1 MIIEDQSQ
9 IIAFLSDTDSHG
21 GVGPVE
27 VIQTHISAVFLVGR
41 TAYKLKKAVHLP
53 YVDFSTAGI
62 RLAGCEKEVALNRA
76 TTPEL
81 YHGVRRITREP
92 RGLAFDGA
100 GALVDAVVEMERF
113 PQDGLFDELALRG
126 ELTRPLLVELV
137 GAIVSAH
144 AGARVIRGERGSE
157 NVAAVLDIN
166 RAGFGESKVFDAA
179 EVARIDDAFR
189 EGLKR
194 HAPLLDARGEAGA
207 IRLCHGDLHLRN
219 VCLFRGRPTLFDCI
233 DFNDRIATVDIL
245 YDLSYLAMDLWHREL
260 QSDANFVINRYL
272 DMAGQEDGVPLLP
285 YFTALRAAVR
295 AHVTATQAAAM
306 TGERGETARVAAR
319 AYYDRALDI
328 LTPRPA
334 RLVAIGG
341 LSGSGKSTIAEA
353 LAPWLGA
360 PPGARLLESDHLR
373 KAMFRTRPEERLPEQ
388 AYASGVSDTVYADL
402 AERTRRLLE
411 AGCTVVTDAVYDRP
425 ERRAELEKAAEA
437 AGVPFV
443 GIWLEA
449 DPALLRQRVS
459 MPRDGVSDAT
469 VEVLEAQLARD
480 TGPIRWA
487 RVPTTCPLS
496 EALSAINVLLSGGR
510 V

>member
-1 MIIEDQSQ
+1 MIVEDQSQ
-9 IIAFLSDTDSHG
+9 VIAFLSDADSHG

-53 YVDFSTAGI
+53 YVDFSTADI
-62 RLAGCEKEVALNRA
+62 RIAGCEKEVALNRA

-81 YHGVRRITREP
+81 YRGVRRITREP
-92 RGLAFDGA
+92 GGLAFDGP
-100 GALVDAVVEMERF
+100 GPLVDAVVEMERF

-126 ELTRPLLVELV
+126 ELTRFLLAELA

-166 RAGFGESKVFDAA
+166 RAGFGESQVFDAA

-189 EGLKR
+189 EGLER
-194 HAPLLDARGEAGA
+194 HAALLDARAEAGA

-219 VCLFRGRPTLFDCI
+219 VCLFQGRPALFDCI
-233 DFNDRIATVDIL
+233 DFNDRIATIDVL
-245 YDLSYLAMDLWHREL
+245 YDLSFLAMDLWHRGMRN
-260 QSDANFVINRYL
+260 DASFVTNRYL

-295 AHVTATQAAAM
+295 AHVTATQAAGM
-306 TGERGETARVAAR
+306 KGERAETACAAAR
-319 AYYDRALDI
+319 AYYDLALDI

-341 LSGSGKSTIAEA
+341 LSGSGKSTIAAA
-353 LAPWLGA
+353 LAPRLGA

-373 KAMFRTRPEERLPEQ
+373 KAMYGVRPEERLPEQ
-388 AYASGVSDTVYADL
+388 AYTAGISDTVYADL
-402 AERTRRLLE
+402 AERTHRLLE
-411 AGCTVVTDAVYDRP
+411 GGCSVVTNAVYDRP
-425 ERRAELEKAAEA
+425 ERRDALERAAEA
-437 AGVPFV
+437 ARAPFL

-459 MPRDGVSDAT
+459 TPRDGVSDAT

-480 TGPIRWA
+480 TGPLHWA
-487 RVPTTCPLS
+487 RVPTAGPLS
-496 EALSAINVLLSGGR
+496 ETLSAIDALLAGERS
-510 V
+510 